1 MRLSTRNQF
10 PGTVVS
16 ITKGGAMAVVKV
28 AVDGTDLIVTAAVT
42 RDAVEDLGL
51 VQGATPVAGPG
62 AADDARDDADEL
74 YAALARLPERQ
85 RRAVAYHH
93 LGGVPHAEVAVIVG
107 STPAAVR
114 RASADGI
121 AALRR
126 HLRPSDPAPPEG
138 APR

>member
-1 MRLSTRNQF
+1 MK
-10 PGTVVS
+10 
-16 ITKGGAMAVVKV
+16 I
-28 AVDGTDLIVTAAVT
+28 
-42 RDAVEDLGL
+42 
-51 VQGATPVAGPG
+51 
-62 AADDARDDADEL
+62 
-74 YAALARLPERQ
+74 
-85 RRAVAYHH
+85 
-93 LGGVPHAEVAVIVG
+93 AVIVG